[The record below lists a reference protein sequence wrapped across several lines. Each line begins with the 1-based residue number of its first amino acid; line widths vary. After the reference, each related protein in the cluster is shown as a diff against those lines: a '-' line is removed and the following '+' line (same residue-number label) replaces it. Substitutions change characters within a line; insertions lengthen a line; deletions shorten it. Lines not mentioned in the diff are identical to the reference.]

1 MNTNKNSYIF
11 IYASV
16 MVIIVAFL
24 LAFVSSSLKP
34 IQQKNVELDKK
45 KQVLAALN
53 IFEKDAEAA
62 YNTYVKADQLLN
74 ANGTIAAENG
84 GFKVENSAVS
94 ADQLPLYVCEVEGET
109 KYVLPLYGAGL
120 WGPIWGYV
128 ALNADKETIYGVY
141 FSHAGETPGLG
152 AEITN
157 RDKFQVPFI
166 GKTALD
172 ANGNVVISVV
182 KNGKVQNPETEVD
195 GISGGTIT
203 SNGVDAM
210 LKNSIG
216 LYKAFLNQKACQKT
230 CPAVACDSTACVES
244 VPATPIQVVNQ

>member
-1 MNTNKNSYIF
+1 MDTNKNSYIF

-16 MVIIVAFL
+16 MVVIVAFL
-24 LAFVSSSLKP
+24 LAFVSSTLSP

-62 YNTYVKADQLLN
+62 YATYVKADQLLN
-74 ANGTIAAENG
+74 ADGTVATENG

-94 ADQLPLYVCEVEGET
+94 ANQLPLYVCEVEGET
-109 KYVLPLYGAGL
+109 KYVIPLYGAGL

-166 GKTALD
+166 GKQAL

-182 KNGKVQNPETEVD
+182 KNGKVQNPDFEVD

-203 SNGVDAM
+203 SQGVDAM

-216 LYKAFLNQKACQKT
+216 LYKAFLTQAKSACNATCEHKCENQ
-230 CPAVACDSTACVES
+230 E
-244 VPATPIQVVNQ
+244 VVNQ

>member
-1 MNTNKNSYIF
+1 MNTNKNSYTF

-24 LAFVSSSLKP
+24 LAFVSSVLKP

-62 YNTYVKADQLLN
+62 YATYVKADQLL
-74 ANGTIAAENG
+74 ATDGSVAAENG
-84 GFKVENSAVS
+84 GFAVENAAVN
-94 ADQLPLYVCEVEGET
+94 AENLPLYVCEVEGET

-166 GKTALD
+166 GKKALN
-172 ANGNVVISVV
+172 ANNEVVISVV

-203 SNGVDAM
+203 SQGVDAM
-210 LKNSIG
+210 LKSSIG
-216 LYKAFLNQKACQKT
+216 LYKAFLAEKACEKA
-230 CPAVACDSTACVES
+230 CCAAACDSVQSEP
-244 VPATPIQVVNQ
+244 VLVDVQVVVNK

>member
-1 MNTNKNSYIF
+1 MS
-11 IYASV
+11 
-16 MVIIVAFL
+16 
-24 LAFVSSSLKP
+24 
-34 IQQKNVELDKK
+34 
-45 KQVLAALN
+45 
-53 IFEKDAEAA
+53 
-62 YNTYVKADQLLN
+62 
-74 ANGTIAAENG
+74 GAAENG
-84 GFKVENSAVS
+84 GFAVENAAVN
-94 ADQLPLYVCEVEGET
+94 AEKLPLYVCEVEGET

-166 GKTALD
+166 GKKAVNAD
-172 ANGNVVISVV
+172 NEVVISVV

-203 SNGVDAM
+203 SQGVDAM
-210 LKNSIG
+210 LKSSIG
-216 LYKAFLNQKACQKT
+216 LYKAFLAESACEKAC
-230 CPAVACDSTACVES
+230 CAAACDSTQC
-244 VPATPIQVVNQ
+244 VPAAEIQVVNE

>member
-1 MNTNKNSYIF
+1 MNTNKNSYTF

-24 LAFVSSSLKP
+24 LAFVSSVLKP

-53 IFEKDAEAA
+53 IFESDAEAA
-62 YNTYVKADQLLN
+62 YNTYVKADQLL
-74 ANGTIAAENG
+74 ATDGSVAAENG
-84 GFKVENSAVS
+84 GFAVENAAVN
-94 ADQLPLYVCEVEGET
+94 AEKLPLYVCEVEGET

-166 GKTALD
+166 GKKALNAD
-172 ANGNVVISVV
+172 NEVVISVV

-203 SNGVDAM
+203 SQGVDAM

-216 LYKAFLNQKACQKT
+216 LYKAFLAEKACEKVCCAT
-230 CPAVACDSTACVES
+230 ACDSTQC
-244 VPATPIQVVNQ
+244 VPATEIQVVNQ

>member
-24 LAFVSSSLKP
+24 LAFVSSTLSP

-62 YNTYVKADQLLN
+62 YATYVKADQLLN
-74 ANGTIAAENG
+74 ADGTVATENG

-94 ADQLPLYVCEVEGET
+94 ANQLPLYVCEVEGET
-109 KYVLPLYGAGL
+109 KYVIPLYGAGL

-166 GKTALD
+166 GKQALT
-172 ANGNVVISVV
+172 NGNVVISVV
-182 KNGKVQNPETEVD
+182 KNGKVQNPDFEVD

-203 SNGVDAM
+203 SQGVDAM

-216 LYKAFLNQKACQKT
+216 LYKAFLTQAKSACNATCEHKCENQ
-230 CPAVACDSTACVES
+230 E
-244 VPATPIQVVNQ
+244 VVNQ

>member
-1 MNTNKNSYIF
+1 
-11 IYASV
+11 

-24 LAFVSSSLKP
+24 LAFVSSALKP

-53 IFEKDAEAA
+53 IFEKDAETA
-62 YNTYVKADQLLN
+62 YNTYVKADQLL
-74 ANGTIAAENG
+74 AADGTVAAENG
-84 GFKVENSAVS
+84 GFAVENAAVS
-94 ADQLPLYVCEVEGET
+94 EAQLPLYVCEVEGET

-166 GKTALD
+166 GKKALNAD
-172 ANGNVVISVV
+172 GDVIISVV
-182 KNGKVQNPETEVD
+182 KNGKVQNTECEVD

-203 SNGVDAM
+203 SNGVNAM
-210 LKNSIG
+210 LKDGIG
-216 LYKAFLNQKACQKT
+216 LYKAFLAKKCEQAC
-230 CPAVACDSTACVES
+230 CAAACDSTACAAE
-244 VPATPIQVVNQ
+244 VPAEVIEVVNQ

>member
-1 MNTNKNSYIF
+1 MNTNKNSYTF

-24 LAFVSSSLKP
+24 LAFVSSVLKP

-53 IFEKDAEAA
+53 IFEADAEAA
-62 YNTYVKADQLLN
+62 YNTYVKADQLL
-74 ANGTIAAENG
+74 AADGSVAAENG
-84 GFKVENSAVS
+84 GFAIENAAVN
-94 ADQLPLYVCEVEGET
+94 AENLPLYVCEIEGET

-157 RDKFQVPFI
+157 REKFQVPFI
-166 GKTALD
+166 GKKALNAD
-172 ANGNVVISVV
+172 NEVVISVV

-203 SNGVDAM
+203 SQGVDAM
-210 LKNSIG
+210 LKSSIG
-216 LYKAFLNQKACQKT
+216 LYKAFLAKGACAAKAECSGK
-230 CPAVACDSTACVES
+230 CEHHE
-244 VPATPIQVVNQ
+244 VVNQ

>member
-16 MVIIVAFL
+16 MVVIVAFL
-24 LAFVSSSLKP
+24 LAFVSSVLKP
-34 IQQKNVELDKK
+34 MQQKNVELDKK

-53 IFEKDAEAA
+53 IFEKDAETA
-62 YNTYVKADQLLN
+62 YNTYVKADQLL
-74 ANGTIAAENG
+74 AADGSVAAENG
-84 GFKVENSAVS
+84 GFAVENSAVS
-94 ADQLPLYVCEVEGET
+94 ADKLPLYVCEVNGET

-157 RDKFQVPFI
+157 REKFQVPFI
-166 GKTALD
+166 GKKAIG
-172 ANGNVVISVV
+172 ANNDVVISVV
-182 KNGKVQNPETEVD
+182 KAGKVQNPECEVD

-210 LKNSIG
+210 LKSSIG
-216 LYKAFLNQKACQKT
+216 LYKAFLAEKACEKA
-230 CPAVACDSTACVES
+230 CCADACDSVQSEP
-244 VPATPIQVVNQ
+244 VLVDVQVVVNQ

>member
-1 MNTNKNSYIF
+1 MNTNKNSYTF

-24 LAFVSSSLKP
+24 LAFVSSVLKP

-62 YNTYVKADQLLN
+62 YATYVKADQLL
-74 ANGTIAAENG
+74 ATDGSVAAENG
-84 GFKVENSAVS
+84 GFAVENSAVN
-94 ADQLPLYVCEVEGET
+94 AENLPLYVCEVEGET

-166 GKTALD
+166 GKKALN
-172 ANGNVVISVV
+172 ANNEVVISVV

-203 SNGVDAM
+203 SQGVDAM
-210 LKNSIG
+210 LKSSIG
-216 LYKAFLNQKACQKT
+216 LYKAFLAEKACEKA
-230 CPAVACDSTACVES
+230 CCAAACDSVQSEP
-244 VPATPIQVVNQ
+244 VLVDVQVVVNQ

>member
-1 MNTNKNSYIF
+1 MNTNKNSYTF

-24 LAFVSSSLKP
+24 LAFVSSVLKP

-62 YNTYVKADQLLN
+62 YATYVKADQLL
-74 ANGTIAAENG
+74 AADGSVAAENG
-84 GFKVENSAVS
+84 GFAVENSAVN
-94 ADQLPLYVCEVEGET
+94 AENLPLYVCEVEGET

-166 GKTALD
+166 GKKALN
-172 ANGNVVISVV
+172 ANNEVVISVV
-182 KNGKVQNPETEVD
+182 KNGKVQNPDSEVD

-203 SNGVDAM
+203 SQGVDAM
-210 LKNSIG
+210 LKSSIG
-216 LYKAFLNQKACQKT
+216 LYKAFLAEKACEKA
-230 CPAVACDSTACVES
+230 CCAAACDSVQSEP
-244 VPATPIQVVNQ
+244 VLVDVQVVVNQ